1 MNLTKK
7 QTNEAGEFILNSGST
22 VQVPMMKL
30 KAHLRSGILPDKSG
44 FVIELPYKGKQMSMY
59 LIAPYSVYSGPL
71 YEKLF
76 QLIAPAPFD
85 KILDSEV
92 LTTLEM
98 PKFKIEFELDSM
110 KSLLKNVGLNSVFQ
124 PHSAD
129 LSGFN
134 PNITNLYIDDIVQK
148 AFIEVNEEG
157 TAAATATVT
166 VQLEGIGIKPDRQ
179 KNLCLIDHFY
189 IHPRSQNICDI
200 IQWTCD
206 ES

>member
-1 MNLTKK
+1 M
-7 QTNEAGEFILNSGST
+7 
-22 VQVPMMKL
+22 
-30 KAHLRSGILPDKSG
+30 
-44 FVIELPYKGKQMSMY
+44 IELPYKGKQMSMY
-59 LIAPYSVYSGPL
+59 LIAPL
-71 YEKLF
+71 DENIKCTNHLF
-76 QLIAPAPFD
+76 KTVIQLEDENFD
-85 KILDSEV
+85 KFLDSEV
-92 LTTLEM
+92 MTTLEM